1 MLDVMAEE
9 PFEAVIVTTLSP
21 VYMPRFQPGAI
32 IEVRFD
38 RLDRNKIMLVMP

>member
-21 VYMPRFQPGAI
+21 VYMPRFQLGAI